1 MFHFDISH
9 QDYDTA
15 MRLLRETYRDLSNID
30 IEIEFGT
37 DHSQSKIL
45 RDFVGS
51 VFDAHGVFAPWKGRF
66 VLITDELVNNA
77 IEHGSAA

>member
-15 MRLLRETYRDLSNID
+15 MRLLRETYPDLSNID